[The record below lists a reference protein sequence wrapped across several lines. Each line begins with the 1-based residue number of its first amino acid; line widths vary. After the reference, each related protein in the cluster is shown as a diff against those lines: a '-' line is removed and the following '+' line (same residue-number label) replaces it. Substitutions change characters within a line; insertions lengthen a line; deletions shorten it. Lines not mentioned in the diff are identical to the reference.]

1 MVNHSQNMPPGAISK
16 RSGHTVPQTASLA
29 VAQAPHPAQKS
40 YAHPTLPRLSTVLF
54 RYVTLDTEE
63 ICRRAFDVAKPH
75 YLLSITSS
83 YLSGKWPEK

>member
-1 MVNHSQNMPPGAISK
+1 MTHPIWCVHHILYKSK
-16 RSGHTVPQTASLA
+16 GKVSSGSLLS
-29 VAQAPHPAQKS
+29 V
-40 YAHPTLPRLSTVLF
+40 LPRLSTVLF